1 MTDSGLTIRKADD
14 ATQEVASDLLRRY
27 FAEEGL
33 AAPAERQR
41 AGLAAV
47 LADPRGA
54 VLLALRD
61 DAGGA
66 PDDPSGPAAGVVTV
80 SWSASVEHL
89 RVAEI
94 GELYVPPAE
103 RRRGVGAALVEAAAA
118 WAAHQGCMACRVAVG
133 PDGELRHGVSGFFA
147 AHGFDDEYRKVLA
160 RALRPDER

>member
-1 MTDSGLTIRKADD
+1 MTESGLTIRKADD

-33 AAPAERQR
+33 AVPAARQR
-41 AGLAAV
+41 TGLAAL
-47 LADPRGA
+47 LADSRGA
-54 VLLALRD
+54 VLLAFRD
-61 DAGGA
+61 GEGAAPAGI
-66 PDDPSGPAAGVVTV
+66 VTA

-103 RRRGVGAALVEAAAA
+103 RRRGVAAALVEAAAA
-118 WAAHQGCMACRVAVG
+118 WAAGQGCTACRVAVG

-147 AHGFDDEYRKVLA
+147 AHGFDDEYRTVLA
-160 RALRPDER
+160 LTLRPDEG